1 MTKTDS
7 LTWQFLADHHERET
21 YAPTLR
27 DVSEHF
33 GIGGHSAWKRVQKL
47 VALGYVAPQN
57 GKQGIQ
63 LLMAPDRGRTL
74 AEALREAGDGI
85 SAQVRLGD
93 SIFSVHGYF
102 TAKDILTTGWQVIHA

>member
-7 LTWQFLADHHERET
+7 LTWQFLADHHEREA

-63 LLMAPDRGRTL
+63 LLMAPDKGKTL
-74 AEALREAGDGI
+74 AEALREAGEDGKV
-85 SAQVRLGD
+85 SLNGRV
-93 SIFSVHGYF
+93 FSYDGLFNRNSVL
-102 TAKDILTTGWQVIHA
+102 ATGWEAIRA